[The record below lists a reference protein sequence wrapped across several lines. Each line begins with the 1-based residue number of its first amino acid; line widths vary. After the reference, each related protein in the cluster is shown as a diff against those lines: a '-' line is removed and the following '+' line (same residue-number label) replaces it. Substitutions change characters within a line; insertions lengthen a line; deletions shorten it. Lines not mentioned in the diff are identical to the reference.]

1 MPRPCPDRAPH
12 ELVFVADL
20 TVELR
25 AWPTDTWAQAER
37 GPAGGRRRGHRRL
50 ARRPRQGP
58 PARRADRRGGVGVGA
73 AGMTMCASS
82 SASGSPSRSGRP
94 GGGGCTSP
102 ADAGPVTASSSSGHP
117 QAAAESAVDSI
128 VRTPGRGSAAL
139 PDTGHCRS
147 RPDGHS
153 RTWPPLLFPHRR
165 LGVAMPGGGRSCS
178 SHFEWPW
185 PAAAAVLSTASGRA
199 PHELPC
205 PRWLPHGPPRVRAG
219 GWTPAVG
226 RTLRLE
232 PQAAGTSLAA
242 DISLADACRTPSVWT
257 PSVRTAVVPE
267 AADGQSADGSDP
279 RRRR

>member
-1 MPRPCPDRAPH
+1 
-12 ELVFVADL
+12 
-20 TVELR
+20 
-25 AWPTDTWAQAER
+25 
-37 GPAGGRRRGHRRL
+37 
-50 ARRPRQGP
+50 
-58 PARRADRRGGVGVGA
+58 
-73 AGMTMCASS
+73 MTMCASS
-82 SASGSPSRSGRP
+82 SASGSPSRSGGP

-267 AADGQSADGSDP
+267 AADGQTAAPPELIQLPLRLLKAGPAGGLRPPSGPATTRRPPGSRPHPPHQGKPEQSRP
-279 RRRR
+279 RRLGHALDASRTATILGGRPPSAS